1 MNKSQLLKELQT
13 NTYVRIQTSTI
24 HGIGVF
30 AIQKIPKACRDMF
43 SKVPTEWHPLS
54 RQEVDELPESS
65 RLLVETYCLF
75 DEHVY
80 YVPADGFKTMD
91 VSFFL
96 NHSSEPNIISI
107 NDGEFFETLKDI
119 ECGEELLIDYG
130 SIVDSED

>member
-1 MNKSQLLKELQT
+1 
-13 NTYVRIQTSTI
+13 
-24 HGIGVF
+24 
-30 AIQKIPKACRDMF
+30 
-43 SKVPTEWHPLS
+43 
-54 RQEVDELPESS
+54 
-65 RLLVETYCLF
+65 
-75 DEHVY
+75 EHVY

-107 NDGEFFETLKDI
+107 NDGEFFETLKEI